1 MGKNENTS
9 HLNIDYFEE
18 LTGTIKQDI
27 PSDIDEVGKRIKI
40 LREKKGIT
48 INEVSQL
55 TGFDKET
62 LQDIENGVMQPPL
75 GTIMKLSKALD
86 SAVGQ
91 LVSGTG
97 SRVYSITKKN
107 ERKKISKST
116 SKKGRQDIYSYM
128 GLAPEVQGRHM
139 EPVIVQ
145 LKQNPVKDVSVHDGE
160 EFVYVLE
167 GVVELFIGD
176 EVHILESG
184 DSAYYLSTT
193 PHLIM
198 AKKEKAIILAVLY
211 H

>member
-1 MGKNENTS
+1 MGKDENTS
-9 HLNIDYFEE
+9 HLNIDYFKE
-18 LTGTIKQDI
+18 LTGTIKQDA
-27 PSDIDEVGKRIKI
+27 PTSIDEVGKRIKI

-55 TGFDKET
+55 TGFGKET

-97 SRVYSITKKN
+97 SKIYSITRKN
-107 ERKKISKST
+107 EKKKISKST
-116 SKKGRQDIYSYM
+116 SQKGRQDIYSYM
-128 GLAPEVQGRHM
+128 SLAPEVQGRHM

-160 EFVYVLE
+160 EFIYVLE
-167 GVVELFIGD
+167 GIVELFIGD
-176 EVHILESG
+176 EVHILEPG
-184 DSAYYLSTT
+184 DSSYYLSTT

-198 AKKEKAIILAVLY
+198 AKQEKAIILAVLY